1 MISLVG
7 AEARRRLMHAQLDL
21 PDMPP
26 HRVIDAVD
34 GRALDPATRSALYDD
49 SAARQINDRALTLP
63 EIGCALSHLSA
74 YRHMQERDI
83 AVAVVLEDDALL
95 GHQFLKVLE
104 RLVPFVESARAQA
117 ILLSHVGRY
126 SAWGARRV
134 DKTHEL
140 CRPYVAHG
148 AHAYLITLAG
158 AKAMLAALEPVRV
171 AADDWHYFMRSKI
184 VEISAVIP
192 YIVGTAPLATN
203 SQIGNER
210 FAQAET
216 KGSCRWARKF
226 LWRKFVFQLVVKPLL
241 RLKKHESSW

>member
-1 MISLVG
+1 
-7 AEARRRLMHAQLDL
+7 MHAQLDL

-26 HRVIDAVD
+26 HRVLDAVD
-34 GRALDPATRSALYDD
+34 GRTLDPARRSTLYDE
-49 SAARQINDRALTLP
+49 SAARQVNGRALTLP
-63 EIGCALSHLSA
+63 EIGCSLSHLSA
-74 YRHMQERDI
+74 YRHMEKHDI

-95 GHQFLKVLE
+95 GHQFPKVLE
-104 RLVPFVESARAQA
+104 RLVALVDPTRAQA

-134 DKTHEL
+134 DKTHQL

-171 AADDWHYFMRSKI
+171 AADDWRYFVRSKI
-184 VEISAVIP
+184 LRVSAVIP

-210 FAQAET
+210 FAQAEA
-216 KGSCRWARKF
+216 KGLRRWARKF
-226 LWRKFVFQLVVKPLL
+226 LWQKFVFQLVVKPLL